1 MPASGL
7 TDKWGRVSHRCMR
20 INSTSLPGL
29 LDFSRILHVPF
40 SVKSDRTDAL
50 LQEVRKL
57 TGEGV
62 TEAVTRSLELRLRQL
77 KHRPR
82 PSGDRIMEIAKE
94 FRDRFGIEPWKPGD
108 PEFSREHG
116 ALLYDDGGVPK

>member
-1 MPASGL
+1 
-7 TDKWGRVSHRCMR
+7 MR
-20 INSTSLPGL
+20 INSTTLPGF
-29 LDFSRILHVPF
+29 LDISRIWSMPF

-50 LQEVRKL
+50 LQEVREL

-62 TEAVTRSLELRLRQL
+62 TEAVTRSLELRLTQL

-82 PSGDRIMEIAKE
+82 PSGERIMEIARE

-108 PEFSREHG
+108 PEFSRDHG
-116 ALLYDDGGVPK
+116 ILLYDDGGLPK